1 MWVNLTSA
9 GGEFEW
15 KILYKIEMKFDLIN
29 RPEPEGVHY
38 EGNERFEGYA
48 VDLLYNLAEE
58 CKFDFHFEPVRDNK
72 YGSYDAVSDEWDGI
86 IRQLIDN
93 VSSTHTYIYIHMYLS
108 WSNQSHPP

>member
-1 MWVNLTSA
+1 M
-9 GGEFEW
+9 
-15 KILYKIEMKFDLIN
+15 
-29 RPEPEGVHY
+29 HY

-72 YGSYDAVSDEWDGI
+72 YGSYDPTTDEWDGI

-93 VSSTHTYIYIHMYLS
+93 VSCTTNAYICILYCPLNHSLINL
-108 WSNQSHPP
+108 PTPCPCL

>member
-1 MWVNLTSA
+1 M
-9 GGEFEW
+9 
-15 KILYKIEMKFDLIN
+15 
-29 RPEPEGVHY
+29 HY

-72 YGSYDAVSDEWDGI
+72 YGSYDATSDEWDGI

-93 VSSTHTYIYIHMYLS
+93 VSCTTNTYVYCPLNHSLINLTTPCPCI
-108 WSNQSHPP
+108 

>member
-1 MWVNLTSA
+1 M
-9 GGEFEW
+9 E
-15 KILYKIEMKFDLIN
+15 FDLIN

-72 YGSYDAVSDEWDGI
+72 YGSYDAASDEWDGI

-93 VSSTHTYIYIHMYLS
+93 VSRPANIYTFVCIY
-108 WSNQSHPP
+108 QSLINLTMWVP

>member
-1 MWVNLTSA
+1 
-9 GGEFEW
+9 
-15 KILYKIEMKFDLIN
+15 MKFDLIN

-93 VSSTHTYIYIHMYLS
+93 VSSTYIHTHIHTYMHNICIYHSLINLTLLRMHRLAS
-108 WSNQSHPP
+108 VI